1 MDEIIDNKTTQ
12 TMQDV
17 TKEEKKTVNNK
28 EDDDD
33 DDEFKSIYDT
43 TDLVKRRKK
52 ILKKKIK
59 HKSENLDNTN
69 IADDFT
75 IVHQEEIDKV

>member
-17 TKEEKKTVNNK
+17 TIEEEKITTVNNEK
-28 EDDDD
+28 E

-43 TDLVKRRKK
+43 TDLVIRRKK

-59 HKSENLDNTN
+59 HKSENSDNTN
-69 IADDFT
+69 IVDDFT

>member
-1 MDEIIDNKTTQ
+1 MDEIIDNKTTH

-17 TKEEKKTVNNK
+17 TIEEEKITTVNNEK
-28 EDDDD
+28 E

-43 TDLVKRRKK
+43 TDLVIRRKK

-59 HKSENLDNTN
+59 HKSENSDNTN
-69 IADDFT
+69 IVDDFT

>member
-17 TKEEKKTVNNK
+17 TKEEEKTVNK
-28 EDDDD
+28 EEE

-43 TDLVKRRKK
+43 TDLVIRRKK

-59 HKSENLDNTN
+59 HKLKSENSDNTN
-69 IADDFT
+69 ILDDFT

>member
-17 TKEEKKTVNNK
+17 TIEEEKTVNNK
-28 EDDDD
+28 EDDD

-43 TDLVKRRKK
+43 TDLVIRRKK

-69 IADDFT
+69 IVDDFT